1 MRKYVLLALLTVA
14 VAFVP
19 TMAQQTSD
27 TTVNMTMPSFLI
39 LYFRPAVT
47 FNIQATDLESLY
59 GNGPV
64 SEGGSISA
72 NGFDIDA
79 TVDGGVTA
87 GTFPTT
93 DPKGIVRNFWAVR
106 SISANGT
113 QVSVSIT
120 DGAID
125 HATVAGAT
133 IGISNPETQSTNLDP
148 QTWATSVS
156 FNSTGLGAGAVEL
169 GDVRFDVDMSGA
181 TVDGSYTG
189 GTVRVTA
196 QNL

>member
-1 MRKYVLLALLTVA
+1 MRKIVLFALLTVA
-14 VAFVP
+14 VAAVP
-19 TMAQQTSD
+19 SMAQQQAD

-47 FNIQATDLESLY
+47 FNIQASDLESIY
-59 GNGPV
+59 GNGPL
-64 SEGGSISA
+64 SEGGSSSG

-79 TVDGGVTA
+79 TVDGGVSS
-87 GTFPTT
+87 GSFPTT
-93 DPKGIVRNFWAVR
+93 DPTGVVRNFWAVR
-106 SISANGT
+106 SISTNGT
-113 QVSVSIT
+113 QVDVSIT

-125 HATVAGAT
+125 HATVAGAS
-133 IGISNPETQSTNLDP
+133 IGISNAETQSTNLDP
-148 QTWATSVS
+148 QTWASSIS
-156 FNSTGLGAGAVEL
+156 FNSTGLGSGAVEL
-169 GDVRFDVDMSGA
+169 GDVRFDVDLSGA